1 MGHPWIPNSV
11 ESIKR
16 AMLDYIGVRDV
27 SELYRDIPEHVR
39 LEPEVWDKLPIG
51 AGRPLSE
58 VEVARHMEE
67 LFSRINPPR
76 IPPFMGGGVW
86 PHYIPEV
93 VRYIVSRAEFLTA
106 YTPYQPEINQGLMQ
120 ALFEYQ
126 SLVAELLEME
136 VVNSSMY
143 DWSTALGEALLMAMR
158 VTGRRRFLVP
168 ETMNPRHRRVAE
180 TYIRPHG
187 GVLVEFR
194 VDRETGYTDLDD
206 LYSKLSSEV
215 AAVYLEYPHY
225 TGVVDV
231 NAAHVGEA
239 AHRVGALYVMGVEPI
254 SMAILKPPGRLG
266 ADIAVGEG
274 QPLGLGLNY
283 GGPYLGIFA
292 VRWDGGLIRNMPGRI
307 IGLTEDA
314 DGRRAFAMILQ
325 TREQHIRRARA
336 TSNITTNE
344 ALMAIAAAV
353 YLSLLGR
360 RGLVELAKHI
370 WYKSHY
376 AAKRLAE
383 VRGVESPLLKGEFI
397 MDFTVRT
404 PMSSSQLKGKLRE
417 RGLVAG
423 IPLAGL
429 AWFTERDLLLTV
441 TEVHTKEDI
450 DRLVDAVEEILWGGE
465 SGV

>member
-1 MGHPWIPNSV
+1 
-11 ESIKR
+11 
-16 AMLDYIGVRDV
+16 MLERIGVSDV
-27 SELYRDIPEHVR
+27 SELYSDIPDSVR
-39 LEPEVWDKLPIG
+39 LKPGDWDKLPIG
-51 AGRPLSE
+51 FGRVLSE
-58 VEVARHMEE
+58 MELVDHMEE
-67 LFSRINPPR
+67 LFSKINSPG

-93 VRYIVSRAEFLTA
+93 VRYIVFRSEFLTA
-106 YTPYQPEINQGLMQ
+106 YTPYQAEINQGLMQ

-126 SLVAELLEME
+126 SLIAELLEME
-136 VVNSSMY
+136 VVNCSMY
-143 DWSTALGEALLMAMR
+143 DWSSALGEALLMAMR
-158 VTGRRRFLVP
+158 VTGRKRFLVP

-180 TYIRPHG
+180 TYIRAHG
-187 GVLVEFR
+187 GVLVDVR
-194 VDRETGYTDLDD
+194 VDRETGFIDLND
-206 LYSKLSSEV
+206 LNSKLTREV
-215 AAVYLEYPHY
+215 AAVYIEYPHY

-231 NAAHVGEA
+231 NVGHVGEL

-266 ADIAVGEG
+266 ADIVVGEG

-292 VRWDGGLIRNMPGRI
+292 VRWDGSLVRNMPGRI
-307 IGLTEDA
+307 IGLTDDV

-344 ALMAIAAAV
+344 ALMAVAAAV
-353 YLSLLGR
+353 YLSLLGKH
-360 RGLVELAKHI
+360 GLVELAKHI

-376 AAKRLAE
+376 TAKKLSE
-383 VRGVESPLLKGEFI
+383 ISGVEAPLLKGEFI

-404 PMSSSQLKGKLRE
+404 PINARELKSKLKE

-423 IPLAGL
+423 IPLEGL
-429 AWFTERDLLLTV
+429 AWFTPNDILLTV
-441 TEVHTKEDI
+441 TEVHSKKHI
-450 DRLVDAVEEILWGGE
+450 DYLVESVRYVVER
-465 SGV
+465 